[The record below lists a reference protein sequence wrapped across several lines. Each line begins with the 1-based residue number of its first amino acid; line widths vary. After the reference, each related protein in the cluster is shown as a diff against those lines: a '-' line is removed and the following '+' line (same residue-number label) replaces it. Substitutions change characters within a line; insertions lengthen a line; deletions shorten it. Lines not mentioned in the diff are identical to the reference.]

1 MRPFGLPH
9 SMVTKSQEKEDAAQ
23 PKCSKWQIAQW
34 LGQFG
39 GMYLETGTIAF
50 LVYSTSKSSYLTQL
64 SHTEYPIGKIKKNCG
79 HL

>member
-9 SMVTKSQEKEDAAQ
+9 SMATKSQEKEDAGH

-39 GMYLETGTIAF
+39 SMCSETGTIA
-50 LVYSTSKSSYLTQL
+50 VKAVIYLTRNTQ
-64 SHTEYPIGKIKKNCG
+64 
-79 HL
+79 